1 MTAGLLLD
9 TNALLL
15 LSFQPEDVPPRHLE
29 AFEATDRFV
38 SQICAIEIAIKFSLG
53 KLPLSPNFRMDF
65 SSAFNQI
72 VSDLSADLLP
82 IDLKHIDRL
91 SRLPLFHRDPF
102 DRLIIA
108 QALEHDLTVMTRDRA
123 FAAYPGLSLVQ
134 I

>member
-1 MTAGLLLD
+1 VTGYLLD

-15 LSFQPEDVPPRHLE
+15 F
-29 AFEATDRFV
+29 AFEPEGASQADRAAFASGDRYV
-38 SQICAIEIAIKFSLG
+38 SQVCAIEIAIKFSLR
-53 KLPLSPNFRMDF
+53 KLSLPPPFQTDF
-65 SSAFNQI
+65 ARAFNEM
-72 VSDLSADLLP
+72 VDELSADILP

-108 QALEHDLTVMTRDRA
+108 QSLEDDLTVMTRDRA
-123 FAAYPGLSLVQ
+123 FADYPGLSLVQ